1 MNYEGDLY
9 GKVGG
14 IVFKTGKTSKDWD
27 NMEALLKELEAE
39 NLALKQ
45 ANGVQASEATAIL
58 PLVSNRTFIVTIE
71 CGEDT
76 TDWKTTAPNELAAKM
91 TASANYN
98 QKRFNILRCV
108 EYGC

>member
-14 IVFKTGKTSKDWD
+14 MVFKTGKTSKDWD
-27 NMEALLKELEAE
+27 NMEARLKELEAE

-58 PLVSNRTFIVTIE
+58 QLVSFSEAELCSKPNCNRPKLDSSPLCSYHFDI
-71 CGEDT
+71 
-76 TDWKTTAPNELAAKM
+76 
-91 TASANYN
+91 ANS
-98 QKRFNILRCV
+98 
-108 EYGC
+108 

>member
-27 NMEALLKELEAE
+27 DMEVRLKELEAE

-58 PLVSNRTFIVTIE
+58 PLVSNRTWIVTIE

-76 TDWKTTAPNELAAKM
+76 ADWKITAPNELAAKM
-91 TASANYN
+91 TASSNYSGK
-98 QKRFNILRCV
+98 QHKILRCK